1 MPTVLAVW
9 HSNRYEDGMP
19 EDDSTIENR
28 VYLFKDLA
36 AAFLRSSAGTL
47 ASADDEERGR
57 AIEALAELARISCV
71 VADTEDDSPDRVYE
85 LVLASD
91 AEDDDA

>member
-1 MPTVLAVW
+1 MT
-9 HSNRYEDGMP
+9 
-19 EDDSTIENR
+19 DDESTIENR

-47 ASADDEERGR
+47 ASSDDDERGR

-71 VADTEDDSPDRVYE
+71 VADTEEATPERVYE
-85 LVLASD
+85 LVLG
-91 AEDDDA
+91 AEESGE